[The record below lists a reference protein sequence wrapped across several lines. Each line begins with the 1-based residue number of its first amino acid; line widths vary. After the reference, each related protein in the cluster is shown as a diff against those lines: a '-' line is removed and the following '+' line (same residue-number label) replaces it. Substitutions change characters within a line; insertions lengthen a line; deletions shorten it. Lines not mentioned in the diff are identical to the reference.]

1 MATKRKVTVKKKKVF
16 ITPFLPN
23 APLKRGDRGMDV
35 CNLQLALTDSG
46 IGQGIADE
54 IGYFGP
60 ATENAVR
67 HFQEAHKI
75 HIDGRFTELTRSVLR
90 EVLKCR

>member
-1 MATKRKVTVKKKKVF
+1 MATKRKLTVKKKLVS

-23 APLKRGDRGMDV
+23 APLKKGDKGMDV
-35 CNLQLALTDSG
+35 CNLQLALTDVGS
-46 IGQGIADE
+46 GQGLADE

-60 ATENAVR
+60 VTELAVR

-75 HIDGRFTELTRSVLR
+75 HIDGRYTELTRSVLR